1 MNEPGRSVS
10 VADAKAHL
18 SEIIDAVEKGEHV
31 EITRRGKPVA
41 DLVPKVKPRARIDIA
56 WLESITAGM
65 EPSDVDSVDIIRQMR
80 DARY

>member
-1 MNEPGRSVS
+1 M
-10 VADAKAHL
+10 
-18 SEIIDAVEKGEHV
+18 

>member
-18 SEIIDAVEKGEHV
+18 SEILDAVEKGEHV